1 MVDRWTGRS
10 SCSLWIA
17 GTFWWPCASGHGER
31 RLLCLWIRSI
41 LGSWRLLE
49 RTPVFPFW
57 SAAPP
62 GDDSMQTDQWRDA
75 DPLSSLAPST
85 AGCRTWDML
94 RSELP
99 LWFPW
104 TAGHPQPTGDPGGCF
119 WCGMWCCDGWVEV
132 DVGNLDPP
140 LPRLCW
146 GPDSTPADFAT
157 DGQSLPGEPPSVS
170 QQHRP
175 AAGTWVAPEDLRSW
189 DTLARPRPP
198 LSDYA
203 QKDCVS
209 WVMVLWMAGWLVDPK
224 RSNTDVLAC
233 CVLTFGIFLVTW
245 DVVASLV
252 DFWNVKDPDILSAC
266 LMLHTRCCSTL
277 GSGPTTCDPSNGAV
291 RTTLRACGWNPKFFS
306 RASLLSICRL
316 DAAANPE
323 DMAATCASW
332 ITANFSLSNL
342 VLSSLGDSSE
352 ITDGTRESARD
363 GYMADLLASSSV
375 SMAILWD
382 IWKLACGFQSPNPS
396 VFGGL
401 VKYNTSL
408 CILTL
413 YGSRGNTYF
422 TVKCLNVELSV
433 FSISESVVLSTSSS
447 SLSPCAI
454 LAVDAIVSSKEGW
467 SIQETLSVFSS
478 SGRSNR
484 DALTAL
490 LVFTGTILK
499 APSETL
505 DVFSVSSARIA
516 AWKSNGESGR
526 WVWWSSMWRTVRAFE
541 TIPIYP
547 GWGSRLSHR
556 RPRPLRHPVPYM
568 TCRQWWRW
576 LPDNCP
582 GSRNGCRSRRVI
594 LWLSLV
600 LRYIHHSNEVN

>member
-1 MVDRWTGRS
+1 
-10 SCSLWIA
+10 
-17 GTFWWPCASGHGER
+17 
-31 RLLCLWIRSI
+31 
-41 LGSWRLLE
+41 
-49 RTPVFPFW
+49 
-57 SAAPP
+57 
-62 GDDSMQTDQWRDA
+62 
-75 DPLSSLAPST
+75 
-85 AGCRTWDML
+85 
-94 RSELP
+94 
-99 LWFPW
+99 
-104 TAGHPQPTGDPGGCF
+104 
-119 WCGMWCCDGWVEV
+119 
-132 DVGNLDPP
+132 
-140 LPRLCW
+140 
-146 GPDSTPADFAT
+146 
-157 DGQSLPGEPPSVS
+157 
-170 QQHRP
+170 
-175 AAGTWVAPEDLRSW
+175 
-189 DTLARPRPP
+189 
-198 LSDYA
+198 
-203 QKDCVS
+203 
-209 WVMVLWMAGWLVDPK
+209 MVLWMAGWLVDPK

-316 DAAANPE
+316 DASANPE
-323 DMAATCASW
+323 DMAATCASG

-505 DVFSVSSARIA
+505 DIFSVFSARIA

-526 WVWWSSMWRTVRAFE
+526 LSGDLDECDDLQCDELSEPSKLYRSILVVGRDFLTGDRDLSGILSHIWRADSGDGDFLTTALEVETVAGPEGWSCDCPLCCAIFIIVMKSISCIWLMYLGMDGKIVAPESTDTSGLSAGGWCVTG
-541 TIPIYP
+541 ICSDGGWSYP
-547 GWGSRLSHR
+547 GIKRGMETLCGPSPDWSCDGPATPAGLAHAAGCSRAGSAMHDGAALSAVPGRQGCSPRVISGSPASRPSVPSRQSLAGWPCLPGRQAVPGRQPLLGHPPVTSRL
-556 RPRPLRHPVPYM
+556 L
-568 TCRQWWRW
+568 
-576 LPDNCP
+576 
-582 GSRNGCRSRRVI
+582 
-594 LWLSLV
+594 
-600 LRYIHHSNEVN
+600 E